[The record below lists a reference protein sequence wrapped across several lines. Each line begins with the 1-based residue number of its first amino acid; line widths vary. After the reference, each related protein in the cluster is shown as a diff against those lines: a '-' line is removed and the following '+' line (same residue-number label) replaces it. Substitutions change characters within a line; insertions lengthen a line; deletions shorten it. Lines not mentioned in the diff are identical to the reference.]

1 MTDIINSQ
9 RHLYEQMFEV
19 EKPLDDLHEKDIFS
33 STLKSIAFFTSIG
46 LALFFIPCF
55 IFLLNGATPPLYIS
69 LMAGI
74 CAIAVIFLFL
84 GSFIPQMRIRASA
97 PYRGIS
103 EARRKF
109 WSDLSHF
116 TKSTYGF
123 TVEYDTVTPPPCHFV
138 QDLQI
143 YADSTHGVER
153 IEVELFDDRIIF
165 FSGDK
170 EIKPNAYNMD
180 VAIPVLDT
188 KPLAWV
194 DVLEA
199 AKKNSIGKKHLATAK
214 APSDKIEELLK
225 ITS

>member
-1 MTDIINSQ
+1 MKDIIESQ
-9 RHLYEQMFEV
+9 RHLYDQMFEA
-19 EKPLDDLHEKDIFS
+19 EKPLDDLYEKDVFG

-46 LALFFIPCF
+46 LALFFIPCS
-55 IFLLNGATPPLYIS
+55 IFLMNGATPPLYVS
-69 LMAGI
+69 LLAGV

-84 GSFIPQMRIRASA
+84 ASFIPQMRIRMSA
-97 PYRGIS
+97 PYKGIS

-109 WSDLSHF
+109 WAGLSDF
-116 TKSTYGF
+116 TQSTYGF
-123 TVEYDTVTPPPCHFV
+123 SVEYDETRPPPCHFV
-138 QDLQI
+138 QNLQI
-143 YADSTHGVER
+143 YAESTHGVER
-153 IEVELFDDRIIF
+153 IEVELLDDRIIF

-170 EIKPNAYNMD
+170 EIKPNAYNME

-199 AKKNSIGKKHLATAK
+199 AKKNDIGKKHLTTAK

>member
-1 MTDIINSQ
+1 MKDIINSQ
-9 RHLYEQMFEV
+9 RSLYDQMFEA
-19 EKPLDDLHEKDIFS
+19 EKPLDDLYEKDVFS
-33 STLKSIAFFTSIG
+33 STLKSVAFFLSIG

-55 IFLLNGATPPLYIS
+55 VFLMNGATPPLYVLI
-69 LMAGI
+69 LAGV
-74 CAIAVIFLFL
+74 CAIAVLFLFL
-84 GSFIPQMRIRASA
+84 ASFIPQMRIRMSA
-97 PYRGIS
+97 PYRGIT

-109 WSDLSHF
+109 WQELSGF

-123 TVEYDTVTPPPCHFV
+123 TVDFDETKPPPCHFV

-143 YADSTHGVER
+143 YADSEHGVER
-153 IEVELFDDRIIF
+153 IEVELLDDRIIF

-170 EIKPNAYNMD
+170 EIKPNTYNMD

-199 AKKNSIGKKHLATAK
+199 AKKNSLGQKHLATAK
-214 APSDKIEELLK
+214 EPSGKIEELLK
-225 ITS
+225 INS